1 MLRLEDPKRQLLIQ
15 QPGYLP
21 AGEDLKFV
29 EHRSDFIRGLVEFNE
44 LEEAREL
51 RKKLVENMIASVT
64 VVDAND
70 NSEKATD
77 LMQEYRAV
85 EHCHDVL
92 HKKLRLG

>member
-1 MLRLEDPKRQLLIQ
+1 MQ

-29 EHRSDFIRGLVEFNE
+29 EHRSDFIHGLVEFNE

-70 NSEKATD
+70 NSGKATD

-92 HKKLRLG
+92 HRKLRLG